1 MEIQKLTAQQRYY
14 QKNKDKFIERVKIQ
28 RTQQKINKTDG
39 IQTNEIETQTE
50 LEQIIVTKK
59 PIRIIEIKEVHFPV
73 LDFLIWTK
81 KMTYV
86 TVDIRDT
93 TGEFVWNIQNKK
105 QKIPNFK
112 ESFNH
117 LFL

>member
-28 RTQQKINKTDG
+28 REQQRINKIETK
-39 IQTNEIETQTE
+39 QTNEIETQTE
-50 LEQIIVTKK
+50 PEPEQKSATKK
-59 PIRIIEIKEVHFPV
+59 TIRIIETKEVHFPV

-93 TGEFVWNIQNKK
+93 TGEFVWNVHKGV
-105 QKIPNFK
+105 
-112 ESFNH
+112 
-117 LFL
+117 

>member
-1 MEIQKLTAQQRYY
+1 MDIQKLTAQQRYY

-28 RTQQKINKTDG
+28 RTQQKTNKIDG
-39 IQTNEIETQTE
+39 KQTNEIETQTE
-50 LEQIIVTKK
+50 PEPEQIIVTKK

-105 QKIPNFK
+105 
-112 ESFNH
+112 
-117 LFL
+117 